1 MSGELIHVSGAEEV
15 DWAFAS
21 LNTSG
26 DSFRRAMVAASNEVR
41 IAMRREVARK
51 FRKGKG
57 FLERSVGYKIVKTMT
72 GIESWIK
79 PRAFYAGTLESG
91 KTISAKNA
99 PFLRF
104 PYLIGSSGG
113 ATIYKRWKSTAQ
125 KYADRANA
133 RSHRNTKSYQN
144 YLLGVRGSA
153 EDRATLK
160 TGEAKL
166 AWKRVKSV
174 TIKPHPFVEPTAR
187 ESESAVADILGS
199 GFVAAFARTK

>member
-1 MSGELIHVSGAEEV
+1 MSGELIHVSGFEV
-15 DWAFAS
+15 IDAS
-21 LNTSG
+21 FRSMTVVS
-26 DSFRRAMVAASNEVR
+26 DSFKRAMIAASNEVR
-41 IAMRREVARK
+41 IAMRREVTRK

-57 FLERSVGYKIVKTMT
+57 YLERSVGFSIVKTMT

-79 PRAFYAGTLESG
+79 PRAFYAGVLESG

-104 PYLIGSSGG
+104 PYLTGDAGG
-113 ATIYKRWKSTAQ
+113 AAVYKRWKSSAQ

-133 RSHRNTKSYQN
+133 RSHRNAKTYKD

-153 EDRATLK
+153 EDRAALK
-160 TGEAKL
+160 TGQAKL

-187 ESESAVADILGS
+187 DSESAVADILGS
-199 GFVAAFARTK
+199 GFVAAFARAK